1 MDMAEDKTYYKIL
14 GVEVDAT
21 RAEINKA
28 YYRKAKLVHPDKN
41 HGDPVAAAQD
51 FQVLGEAYQV
61 LSDPENREV
70 YDKYGKEEVMKDTM
84 VDPTVLFG
92 MMFGNEIF
100 ENYVGRLS
108 LLSSPPSEFDPEL
121 PLEVQKPKLEKI
133 MKALQE
139 EREEKLQKVLKN
151 RLEQYVTGQKD
162 DFVESAKLEAK
173 HLSQAA
179 FGKALLH
186 TIGYIYTRQA
196 AKEIGK
202 GKRYLRV
209 PFLAEWFRIKHTK
222 EMNLNLVSVII
233 SAAIIYIQ
241 LREEWRRFSEEEIK
255 DENTMKMVEEL
266 KDAIFHSFWLMNVA
280 DIEMTVSR
288 VCQAVLKDPNASKD
302 TLRLRAHGLKKLGAI
317 FQETVLQSKENIFVC
332 SG

>member
-28 YYRKAKLVHPDKN
+28 YYHKAKLVHPDKN
-41 HGDPVAAAQD
+41 HGDPEAAAQD

-100 ENYVGRLS
+100 ENYVGQLS
-108 LLSSPPSEFDPEL
+108 LLSSPPSEFDPDL
-121 PLEVQKPKLEKI
+121 PLEVQKPKLEKL

-173 HLSQAA
+173 RLSQAA
-179 FGKALLH
+179 FGKAMLH

-209 PFLAEWFRIKHTK
+209 PFLAEWFRDKTHKRSTQ
-222 EMNLNLVSVII
+222 SAAAQ
-233 SAAIIYIQ
+233 AAIIYIQ
-241 LREEWRRFSEEEIK
+241 LREEWRRFSVEEIK

-280 DIEMTVSR
+280 DIEMTVSH
-288 VCQAVLKDPNASKD
+288 VCQAVLKDSSASKD

-317 FQETVLQSKENIFVC
+317 FQETVLQSKENIFGC

>member
-28 YYRKAKLVHPDKN
+28 YYH
-41 HGDPVAAAQD
+41 
-51 FQVLGEAYQV
+51 
-61 LSDPENREV
+61 
-70 YDKYGKEEVMKDTM
+70 
-84 VDPTVLFG
+84 
-92 MMFGNEIF
+92 
-100 ENYVGRLS
+100 
-108 LLSSPPSEFDPEL
+108 
-121 PLEVQKPKLEKI
+121 
-133 MKALQE
+133 KALQE
-139 EREEKLQKVLKN
+139 EREEKLKEVLKN
-151 RLEQYVTGQKD
+151 HLEQYVTGQKD
-162 DFVESAKLEAK
+162 DFVEAAKLEAK

-179 FGKALLH
+179 FGKAMLH

-202 GKRYLRV
+202 RYLRV
-209 PFLAEWFRIKHTK
+209 PFLAEWFRDKTHKRSTQ
-222 EMNLNLVSVII
+222 SAAAQ
-233 SAAIIYIQ
+233 AAIIYIQ

-288 VCQAVLKDPNASKD
+288 VCQAVLKDPSASKD
-302 TLRLRAHGLKKLGAI
+302 TLRKLFSRAKRIYLAAQLIPEALTALLVLFLNLMLLYADVELGI
-317 FQETVLQSKENIFVC
+317 SLFLVL